1 MNRNK
6 IKDYI
11 LQNFNKVKINS
22 MDILCG
28 DVFIA
33 LPGKNN
39 HGASFI
45 KDVLENGASFV
56 VTDKILEKKNVNKK
70 IIIVENV
77 LDFLDLIA
85 KEKRKIFNGK
95 IIGITGSVG
104 KTSVK
109 ENLIFFLENSF
120 NVSASIKNYNNYL
133 GVIISLLNLDLNS
146 DYAIFEIGTNDFY
159 EIRKLTSIIKPS
171 QVIITNI
178 YPTHLE
184 KLINTKNIAE
194 EKSDI
199 FNPNYNKNTQIAILP
214 NENEDEKII
223 IEKAFK
229 LKLFKIITF
238 GNNSSSDMKN
248 VKIKPFDSFHSKINL
263 KYQNR
268 KLSFVIPNNQV
279 LRINNILICLCIFI
293 FNKINL
299 DIFFSV
305 SMNVPLV
312 EGRGLENN
320 IIFNKKNIKFIDE
333 SYNASPKSMK
343 TTIDFFSNLKTNK
356 NQKKFLV
363 LGDMKEL
370 GKYSNFY
377 HKDLL
382 NYIYNKKLENIIICG
397 EYMKIALDKNFSK
410 NFILMFD
417 KNIILEYLE
426 RHLSNNDII
435 LIKGSNSSITN
446 EIAKDLL
453 KRKVN

>member
-33 LPGKNN
+33 LPGKNS

-95 IIGITGSVG
+95 IIGITGSIG

-109 ENLIFFLENSF
+109 ENLIYFLENSF

-214 NENEDEKII
+214 NENEDEKNI

-268 KLSFVIPNNQV
+268 KLSFMIPNNQV

-343 TTIDFFSNLKTNK
+343 ATIDFFSNLKTNK

-377 HKDLL
+377 HKNLL

>member
-1 MNRNK
+1 MNMNK

-22 MDILCG
+22 VDILCG

-33 LPGKNN
+33 LLGKND

-45 KDVLENGASFV
+45 KNALENGASFV
-56 VTDKILEKKNVNKK
+56 ITDKVLEKKNVNKK

-77 LDFLDLIA
+77 LDFLYLIA
-85 KEKRKIFNGK
+85 KEKRKIFKGK

-109 ENLIFFLENSF
+109 ENLIFFLKNSF
-120 NVSASIKNYNNYL
+120 KVSSSIKSYNNYL
-133 GVIISLLNLDLNS
+133 GIIISLLNLDLNS

-199 FNPNYNKNTQIAILP
+199 FNPIYNNNTQIAILA
-214 NENEDEKII
+214 NENDDEKSIVK
-223 IEKAFK
+223 KAFK

-238 GNNSSSDMKN
+238 GNNQSSDIKS
-248 VKIKPFDSFHSKINL
+248 VKIQTFDSFHSKINL
-263 KYQNR
+263 KYQNS
-268 KLSFVIPNNQV
+268 KLSFMIPNNQV

-299 DIFFSV
+299 DIFTSV

-312 EGRGLENN
+312 EGRGLEQN

-343 TTIDFFSNLKTNK
+343 TAIDFFSDLKTNK
-356 NQKKFLV
+356 NQKKFLI

-397 EYMKIALDKNFSK
+397 ECMKIALDKNISR
-410 NFILMFD
+410 NFILMLDKDIILKYLD
-417 KNIILEYLE
+417 KN
-426 RHLSNNDII
+426 LSNNDII

-446 EIAKDLL
+446 EIAKNLL